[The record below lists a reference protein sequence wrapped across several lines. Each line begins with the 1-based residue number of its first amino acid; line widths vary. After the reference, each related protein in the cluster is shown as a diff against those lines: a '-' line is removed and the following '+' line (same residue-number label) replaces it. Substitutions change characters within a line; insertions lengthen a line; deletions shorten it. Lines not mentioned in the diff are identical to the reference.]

1 MSTFT
6 VQATLS
12 HPERHEQSMVLDLL
26 VGTRAT
32 YTVLPAE
39 IVELLAL
46 PTPYERP
53 VELPTGEHAVYPLG
67 QVRLAL
73 AGEEWVT
80 IFLAGP
86 RGSTPC
92 LGTVTLT
99 HFGVAADPVHR
110 KLVPVPNVL
119 LLTA

>member
-1 MSTFT
+1 MRTFT
-6 VQATLS
+6 VQATVS
-12 HPERHEQSMVLDLL
+12 HPKRREHPVTLDFL

-32 YTVLPAE
+32 YMLLPAE
-39 IVELLAL
+39 IVEQLAL
-46 PTPYERP
+46 ATPYERP
-53 VELPTGEHAVYPLG
+53 VELATGEHVAYPLG

-86 RGSTPC
+86 RGSTPL
-92 LGTVTLT
+92 LGTVPLT
-99 HFGVAADPVHR
+99 SFGVAADPIHR
-110 KLVPVPNVL
+110 RLVPVPSVL

>member
-6 VQATLS
+6 VQGTVS
-12 HPERHEQSMVLDLL
+12 HPDARGRALVVDFV

-32 YTVLPAE
+32 YMVLPAE
-39 IVELLAL
+39 TVEQLGLA
-46 PTPYERP
+46 TPYERT
-53 VELPTGEHAVYPLG
+53 VELATGELAVYPLG
-67 QVRLAL
+67 DVRLAL

-86 RGSTPC
+86 RGSTPR

-99 HFGVAADPVHR
+99 HFGVAADPVNR
-110 KLVPVPNVL
+110 RLVPDPNMILSIV
-119 LLTA
+119 

>member
-6 VQATLS
+6 VQGTLS
-12 HPERHEQSMVLDLL
+12 HPDRGGQSLVVDFL

-32 YTVLPAE
+32 YVVLPDE
-39 IVELLAL
+39 IVEQLAL
-46 PTPYERP
+46 ATPYERP

-67 QVRLAL
+67 HVRLAL

-86 RGSTPC
+86 PGCTPR

-99 HFGVAADPVHR
+99 HFGVAADLANR
-110 KLVPVPNVL
+110 RLVPDPNML
-119 LLTA
+119 LSIA